1 MRCRR
6 GAHDLPSA
14 PCASRGLWFKQL
26 VGRTR
31 LLAVL
36 PALTASLGGCD
47 GTRAPTSTPTSTSSG
62 NQAPLARLRY
72 QLTAPQG
79 EGDYPYSADAPASD
93 GPVPGSIVYLSA
105 EGSVDPEGTAVTFF
119 WNVQDPSGAY
129 LTIDPRPDA
138 ARVSFPA
145 SRLGAHTVTLEV
157 VEGEPFHQLARATLA
172 LVVGPH
178 PCAPDGVSPPCADD
192 LVVPGGTFLAGAPPG
207 VGGDSEHPEHL
218 VTVESFALDT
228 YEVTVGR
235 FRRFLQ
241 TFSGV
246 PPADG
251 TGANPRLA
259 GSGWQSAW
267 NNHLP
272 TSSASFD
279 LAIASCGGTW
289 TSKVPVGTGAGAG
302 ASEARPVSCIS
313 WYEAFVFC
321 NAEGKRLPTEAEWEY
336 AAAGGDE
343 QRRYPWGNAE
353 PAPALAVYGCL
364 FDGDP
369 ACDDTDLPVAGS
381 LPMGAGRW
389 GHLDLAGSLWE
400 WVFDAYG
407 PYSADPCI
415 DCAVVTEPP
424 DGGRVFRGG
433 DYIYADPSWLTV
445 STRLG
450 IVAALPDDRR
460 GFRCARTLPP

>member
-1 MRCRR
+1 
-6 GAHDLPSA
+6 
-14 PCASRGLWFKQL
+14 
-26 VGRTR
+26 V
-31 LLAVL
+31 LA
-36 PALTASLGGCD
+36 ASLTGCD
-47 GTRAPTSTPTSTSSG
+47 GTRAPTSTSTTSTSSG
-62 NQAPLARLRY
+62 NQAPVAKLRY

-79 EGDYPYSADAPASD
+79 DSDYPYSADAPASE
-93 GPVPGSIVYLSA
+93 GPVPGAIVYLSA
-105 EGSVDPEGTAVTFF
+105 EGSFDPEGTTVTFF

-129 LTIDPRPDA
+129 LPVDPRADA
-138 ARVSFPA
+138 MRVSFLA
-145 SRLGAHTVTLEV
+145 SRLGAHTITLEA
-157 VEGEPFHQLARATLA
+157 VEGEPFHQIARAA
-172 LVVGPH
+172 LTVLVGPH

-192 LVVPGGTFLAGAPPG
+192 RVVPGGTFLAGAPPG
-207 VGGDSEHPEHL
+207 VGDDSEHPAHL
-218 VTVESFALDT
+218 VTVGAFALDT

-241 TFSGV
+241 SFSGV

-251 TGANPRLA
+251 TGANPRLP

-267 NNHLP
+267 NNQLP
-272 TSSASFD
+272 TSSQRFD
-279 LAIASCGGTW
+279 IAIASCGGTW
-289 TSKVPVGTGAGAG
+289 TPKVVADAGAG
-302 ASEARPVSCIS
+302 PREARPISCIS
-313 WYEAFVFC
+313 WYEAFAFC

-343 QRRYPWGNAE
+343 QRRYPWGDAE
-353 PAPALAVYGCL
+353 PTPALAVYGCL

-400 WVFDAYG
+400 WVFDAYA
-407 PYSADPCI
+407 PYSADPCV
-415 DCAVVTEPP
+415 DCGAVTEPP

-433 DYIYADPSWLTV
+433 DYIYPDPSWLTV